1 MMHWIILNHLKLQ
14 MVIIPLLK
22 TDTEMHLGDF
32 LFPAKNSEFSMM
44 SQSASCNF
52 EGNRDNLSFI
62 GRNSLPPNAN
72 SDGYIPDGRIDL
84 ISTIGDVA
92 KSFNSIQKTATVMFL
107 TIGHHYRIDGSRTVA
122 INGIKYDKI

>member
-52 EGNRDNLSFI
+52 KRL
-62 GRNSLPPNAN
+62 R
-72 SDGYIPDGRIDL
+72 
-84 ISTIGDVA
+84 
-92 KSFNSIQKTATVMFL
+92 
-107 TIGHHYRIDGSRTVA
+107 
-122 INGIKYDKI
+122 